1 MTLFRL
7 ETLEERVNKLISPGR
22 HGRYDIYK
30 IQLLDDG
37 SVVSAAR
44 HELGKGMPDSPDP
57 SMMAELFEE
66 TVLNKK
72 KTSDQDTCSAL
83 LSRIFTMYRYTS
95 SITYRCRVVTLFWY
109 ILV

>member
-37 SVVSAAR
+37 SVVSAAL

-57 SMMAELFEE
+57 STMAELFEE

-72 KTSDQDTCSAL
+72 KKQVIKLHAVLCYHKFSLCIDTHL
-83 LSRIFTMYRYTS
+83 P
-95 SITYRCRVVTLFWY
+95 
-109 ILV
+109 